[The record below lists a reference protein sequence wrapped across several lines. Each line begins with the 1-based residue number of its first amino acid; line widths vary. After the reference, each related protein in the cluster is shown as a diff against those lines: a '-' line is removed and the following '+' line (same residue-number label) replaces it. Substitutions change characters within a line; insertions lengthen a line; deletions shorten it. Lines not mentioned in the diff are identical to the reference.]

1 MTGITPHLNPNKH
14 MRNKELVIRRIQT
27 LNGLLRKLDMN
38 IHRGGNTLAINE
50 TQRSIEELVQDITDI
65 INREE

>member
-1 MTGITPHLNPNKH
+1 

-38 IHRGGNTLAINE
+38 IHRGGNKMEINE
-50 TQRSIEELVQDITDI
+50 TQRSIVELVQDITDI
-65 INREE
+65 VNREE